1 MMSPEADNLT
11 GIEGILGL
19 KPEGAPSG
27 AEVTEPEVESKLKYG
42 TKEHGDVLVR
52 ILARLKMAKD
62 AVKQRYDAW
71 DQVDEQVRLY
81 ANTERGAARP
91 DGTTMTDTTEF
102 PFERGIVVPVS
113 YAVLTVR
120 LSQLMS
126 ILLNRSPLWE
136 IDGRG
141 PEDMQ
146 ASRLIETAI
155 EYDMQQCSAL
165 LSLFT
170 QQQDAEK
177 YGLGVIYD
185 VWETEEGWSYSKPA
199 ANPEL
204 LSEMFGLSARR
215 SREWGAVREFN
226 SWIPIDPYRFWCD
239 PRVPKS
245 TFQAGEFA
253 GHRFNRSYLY
263 LLERTVENGGSYFN
277 IDVLPTKQAEFKDI
291 SPKRDSILASSTEL
305 SGTTDEKD
313 RGYFT
318 IDHLQIRIVPK
329 DWGLGKG
336 ELPEIWWF
344 TVANEAVIVRAH
356 QSSYDHGQYTYSVIE
371 SNYDAHALYNP
382 GNIENVSGL
391 QRFMNWLLN
400 SHFEN
405 IRKALNDVLV
415 YAPSLIEES
424 DLLNPGPARHVRL
437 SAKGEELLLSGILQ
451 PNQFLQQLQVGD
463 VTHPHLE
470 AFRFMYDMVQVMMA
484 TNDPQTG
491 QPTKE
496 KKTLG
501 EVNQMMMGSGKRIA
515 LSFKLYETMGWQ
527 PMVLRAIS
535 NRQQFTSLE
544 QFMRITGD
552 AAAADVQATQRLL
565 VRPWD
570 LQGNF
575 DYVPRSATL
584 PPDPS
589 RQAMVWVQLMLGL
602 GKFPQIMAPGPDGK
616 MLDVRKIFN
625 EIARNMGI
633 RNISQFY
640 TQAPPQPPG
649 IAGLIGGGA
658 PGAGGP
664 IKVMP
669 DHEVANGVQRGDI
682 APLPARLPGIRG
694 MTP

>member
-1 MMSPEADNLT
+1 MTLQSADNPVT
-11 GIEGILGL
+11 GIEEVLGL
-19 KPEGAPSG
+19 KKEAPIEAG
-27 AEVTEPEVESKLKYG
+27 VDPGLESKLKYG
-42 TKEHGDVLVR
+42 GQFHADTLTRV
-52 ILARLKMAKD
+52 LARLRMAKD
-62 AVKQRYDAW
+62 AVQQRYDAW

-81 ANTERGAARP
+81 VNTGRGAARP
-91 DGTTMTDTTEF
+91 DGTTMTDVSEF
-102 PFERGIVVPVS
+102 PFERGVVVPVS

-136 IDGRG
+136 IEGRG
-141 PEDMQ
+141 PEDIATSKLMQ
-146 ASRLIETAI
+146 MAI

-165 LSLFT
+165 LSLYT
-170 QQQDAEK
+170 QMQDSEK
-177 YGLGVIYD
+177 YGLGVMYD
-185 VWETEEGWSYSKPA
+185 VWETEEGWVSRKPA
-199 ANPEL
+199 ANAQMVSDL
-204 LSEMFGLSARR
+204 FKMSARSR
-215 SREWGAVREFN
+215 SWDTVREYN
-226 SWIPIDPYRFWCD
+226 SWIPIDPYRAWFD

-245 TFQAGEFA
+245 QFQLGEFA

-263 LLERTVENGGSYFN
+263 LLERTIDNGGSYFN
-277 IDVLPTKQAEFKDI
+277 IEALPAKQAEFKDI
-291 SPKRDSILASSTEL
+291 SPKRDTILTASNEL
-305 SGTTDEKD
+305 RATSDEKD
-313 RGYFT
+313 KGYYI
-318 IDHLQIRIVPK
+318 IDHLQIRLIPK
-329 DWGLGKG
+329 DWGLGTSK
-336 ELPEIWWF
+336 LPEIWWF
-344 TVANEAVIVRAH
+344 TVANETVIIRAH
-356 QSSYDHGQYTYSVIE
+356 SSSYEHNQFTYSVIE
-371 SNYDAHALYNP
+371 SNYDSHALYNP
-382 GNIENVSGL
+382 GNIENISGL

-437 SAKGEELLLSGILQ
+437 SAKGEEMLLNGMMQ
-451 PNQFLQQLQVGD
+451 PGQFVQQLQVGD
-463 VTHPHLE
+463 VTHPHLS
-470 AFRFMYDMVQVMMA
+470 AFQFMYEMVQLMMA
-484 TNDPQTG
+484 TNDPNSG
-491 QPTKE
+491 SPTKE

-515 LSFKLYETMGWQ
+515 LSFRLYEAMGWQ
-527 PMVLRAIS
+527 PLILRAMS

-552 AAAADVQATQRLL
+552 AAADDVQATKRVL

-575 DYVPRSATL
+575 DYIPRSATL

-589 RQAMVWVQLMLGL
+589 RQAMVWVQLMLGI
-602 GKFPQIMAPGPDGK
+602 GKFPQILQPGPDGR

-640 TQAPPQPPG
+640 SEAPVMPPMG
-649 IAGLIGGGA
+649 QN
-658 PGAGGP
+658 PMQ
-664 IKVMP
+664 VMP
-669 DHEVANGVQRGDI
+669 DEQVANGVQKGDL
-682 APLPARLPGIRG
+682 APIPGRLPGIAG